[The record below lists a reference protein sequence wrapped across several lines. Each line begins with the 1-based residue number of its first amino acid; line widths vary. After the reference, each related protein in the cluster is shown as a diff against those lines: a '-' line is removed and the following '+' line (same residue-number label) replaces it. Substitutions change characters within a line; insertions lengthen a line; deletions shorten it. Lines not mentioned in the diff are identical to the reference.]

1 MDISQL
7 RAQLDQIDRD
17 LVRLAA
23 ERQRIVAEIGASKRG
38 SGRPLRDFRREKE
51 VLDNVRGHARE
62 AGIDPELAAGLLE
75 LLIAASLTRQEQDT
89 VRALSQGGGKRALV
103 IGGSGRM
110 GAWFARF
117 LDAQGYAVEIAD
129 PSANDAGFAQRAN
142 WDAGELEHDLI
153 VVATPLR
160 AATQILAGL
169 ALRRPPGIVFDL
181 GSIKTPLRGSLQA
194 LTDAGVRATSIHP
207 MFGPSANVLA
217 GRHVVLID
225 CGDRAALE
233 TARSLFSS
241 TTAITV
247 EMDLDEHDRLIALV
261 LGLSHA
267 LNIAFTAALAG
278 SGIAAERLKAVS
290 STTFGAQLGIA
301 AAVARENPHLY
312 FEIQSLNQHN
322 GPALTALDEAV
333 HALLAA
339 VRNGDEASFVALMQQ
354 GRDYLHEHAE

>member
-1 MDISQL
+1 MDITEL
-7 RAQLDQIDRD
+7 RAQLDRVDRD

-23 ERQRIVAEIGASKRG
+23 ERQRIVAEIGRSKRG

-62 AGIDPELAAGLLE
+62 AGIDPELAAGLMQ

-89 VRALSQGGGKRALV
+89 VRALSAGGGKRALL

-129 PSANDAGFAQRAN
+129 PVANAAGFAQRER
-142 WDAGELEHDLI
+142 WDEGALDHDLI

-160 AATQILAGL
+160 AAARILSAL
-169 ALRRPPGIVFDL
+169 ATYRPPGIVFDL
-181 GSIKTPLRGSLQA
+181 GSIKTPLRESLQQLNA
-194 LTDAGVRATSIHP
+194 AGVRATSIHP

-225 CGDRAALE
+225 SGDREALE
-233 TARSLFSS
+233 TARSLFAS

-267 LNIAFTAALAG
+267 LNIAFVAALAH
-278 SGIAAERLKAVS
+278 SGVDPERLKAVS

-301 AAVARENPHLY
+301 EGVARENPHLY
-312 FEIQSLNQHN
+312 FEIQSLNAHN
-322 GPALTALDEAV
+322 GPALAALDEAV

-339 VRNGDEASFVALMQQ
+339 VRNGDEAGFVALMQR
-354 GRDYLHEHAE
+354 GRDYLHTDAE

>member
-1 MDISQL
+1 MDIADL
-7 RAQLDQIDRD
+7 RAQLDQVDRD

-23 ERQRIVAEIGASKRG
+23 ERQRIVADIGRSKRG

-51 VLDNVRGHARE
+51 VLDNVRGHARD
-62 AGIDPELAAGLLE
+62 AGIDPELAAGLME

-89 VRALSQGGGKRALV
+89 VRAMSQGGGKRALV

-117 LDAQGYAVEIAD
+117 LDAQGYAVEVAD
-129 PSANDAGFAQRAN
+129 PVANPAGFVHRER
-142 WDAGELEHDLI
+142 WDDGRLDHDLI

-160 AATQILAGL
+160 AAARILTALAGY
-169 ALRRPPGIVFDL
+169 RPPGIVFDL
-181 GSIKTPLRGSLQA
+181 GSIKTPLREALQA
-194 LTDAGVRATSIHP
+194 LQAAGVRATSIHP

-233 TARSLFSS
+233 TARGLFAS
-241 TTAITV
+241 TTAVTV
-247 EMDLDEHDRLIALV
+247 EMDLDEHDRLVALV

-278 SGIAAERLKAVS
+278 SGVEPERLRAVS
-290 STTFGAQLGIA
+290 STTFGAQLRIA
-301 AAVARENPHLY
+301 EGVARENPHLY
-312 FEIQSLNQHN
+312 FEIQSLNAHN
-322 GPALTALDEAV
+322 GPALTALDDAV
-333 HALLAA
+333 HALLAS
-339 VRNGDEASFVALMQQ
+339 VRSGDEARFVALMQQ
-354 GRDYLHEHAE
+354 GRDYLREPAE

>member
-1 MDISQL
+1 MDITEL
-7 RAQLDQIDRD
+7 RAELDRIDRD

-23 ERQRIVAEIGASKRG
+23 ERQRIVAEIGRNKRG

-62 AGIDPELAAGLLE
+62 AGIDPELAAGLME

-89 VRALSQGGGKRALV
+89 VRASSRGDGKRALV
-103 IGGSGRM
+103 VGGSGRM
-110 GAWFARF
+110 GTWFARF

-129 PSANDAGFAQRAN
+129 PAPCSAGFARRER
-142 WDAGELEHDLI
+142 WDDGDLDHDLI

-160 AATQILAGL
+160 AAARILTAL
-169 ALRRPPGIVFDL
+169 AAHRPPGIVFDL
-181 GSIKTPLRGSLQA
+181 GSIKTPLRDA
-194 LTDAGVRATSIHP
+194 LAQLTAAGVRTTSIHP

-225 CGDRAALE
+225 TGDRDALE
-233 TARSLFSS
+233 TARSLFAS
-241 TTAITV
+241 TTALTV

-278 SGIAAERLKAVS
+278 SGIEPERLRAVS
-290 STTFGAQLGIA
+290 STTFGAQLAIA
-301 AAVARENPHLY
+301 EGVARENPQLY
-312 FEIQSLNQHN
+312 FEIQSLNAHN
-322 GPALTALDEAV
+322 GPALAALDEAM

-339 VRNGDEASFVALMQQ
+339 VRSGDEAGFVALMQR
-354 GRDYLHEHAE
+354 GRDYLHASAE

>member
-1 MDISQL
+1 MDITEL
-7 RAQLDQIDRD
+7 RAQLDRIDRD

-23 ERQRIVAEIGASKRG
+23 ERQRIVAEIGRSKRG

-62 AGIDPELAAGLLE
+62 AGIDPELAAGLMQ
-75 LLIAASLTRQEQDT
+75 LLIAASLARQEQDT
-89 VRALSQGGGKRALV
+89 VRALSAGGGKRALL

-129 PSANDAGFAQRAN
+129 PLANAAGFPQRER
-142 WDAGELEHDLI
+142 WDEGALDHDLI

-160 AATQILAGL
+160 AAARILSAL
-169 ALRRPPGIVFDL
+169 ATHRPPGIVFDL
-181 GSIKTPLRGSLQA
+181 GSIKTPLRESLQQLSA
-194 LTDAGVRATSIHP
+194 AGVRATSVHP

-225 CGDRAALE
+225 SGDREALE
-233 TARSLFSS
+233 TARSLFAS

-267 LNIAFTAALAG
+267 LNIAFVAALAG
-278 SGIAAERLKAVS
+278 SGVDPERLKAVS

-301 AAVARENPHLY
+301 EGVARENPHLY
-312 FEIQSLNQHN
+312 FEIQSLNAHN
-322 GPALTALDEAV
+322 GPALAALDEAV
-333 HALLAA
+333 HALLTA
-339 VRNGDEASFVALMQQ
+339 VRNGDEAGFVALMQR
-354 GRDYLHEHAE
+354 GRDYLHTGAE

>member
-1 MDISQL
+1 MDITEL
-7 RAQLDQIDRD
+7 RAELDRIDRD

-23 ERQRIVAEIGASKRG
+23 ERQRIVAEIGRSKRG

-62 AGIDPELAAGLLE
+62 AGIDPELAAGLME

-89 VRALSQGGGKRALV
+89 VRASSRGDGKRALV
-103 IGGSGRM
+103 VGGSGRM
-110 GAWFARF
+110 GTWFARF

-129 PSANDAGFAQRAN
+129 PIPCSGGFVRRER
-142 WDAGELEHDLI
+142 WEDGDLDHDLI

-160 AATQILAGL
+160 AAARILGAL
-169 ALRRPPGIVFDL
+169 AAHRPPGIVFDL
-181 GSIKTPLRGSLQA
+181 GSIKTPLRDA
-194 LTDAGVRATSIHP
+194 LAQLTAAGVRTTSIHP

-225 CGDRAALE
+225 TGDRDALE
-233 TARSLFSS
+233 TARGLFAS
-241 TTAITV
+241 TTALTV

-278 SGIAAERLKAVS
+278 SGIAPERLKAVS
-290 STTFGAQLGIA
+290 STTFGAQLAIA
-301 AAVARENPHLY
+301 EGVARENPQLY
-312 FEIQSLNQHN
+312 FEIQSLNAHN
-322 GPALTALDEAV
+322 GRALTALDEAM

-339 VRNGDEASFVALMQQ
+339 VRSGDEAGFVALMQR
-354 GRDYLHEHAE
+354 GRNYLHASAE

>member
-1 MDISQL
+1 MDITQL
-7 RAQLDQIDRD
+7 RAELDHIDRD

-23 ERQRIVAEIGASKRG
+23 ERQRIVAEIGRSKRG
-38 SGRPLRDFRREKE
+38 TGRPLRDFRREKE

-62 AGIDPELAAGLLE
+62 AGIDPELAAGLME

-89 VRALSQGGGKRALV
+89 VRALSQGNGKRALV

-117 LDAQGYAVEIAD
+117 LDAQGYAVEVAD
-129 PSANDAGFAQRAN
+129 PAPNAAGFAQRERWN
-142 WDAGELEHDLI
+142 TGEIAHDLI

-160 AATQILAGL
+160 AAVQILGEL
-169 ALRRPPGIVFDL
+169 ALARPPGVVFDL
-181 GSIKTPLRGSLQA
+181 GSIKTPLRGVLQQ
-194 LTDAGVRATSIHP
+194 LTAAGVRATSIHP
-207 MFGPSANVLA
+207 MFGPSADVLA

-225 CGDRAALE
+225 TGDRSALE
-233 TARSLFSS
+233 TARNLFAS

-247 EMDLDEHDRLIALV
+247 EMDLDEHDRVIALV

-278 SGIAAERLKAVS
+278 SGVDPERLKAVS
-290 STTFGAQLGIA
+290 STTFGAQLRIA
-301 AAVARENPHLY
+301 EGVARENPHLY
-312 FEIQSLNQHN
+312 FEIQSLNAHN

-333 HALLAA
+333 HTLLAA
-339 VRNGDEASFVALMQQ
+339 VRNGDEQSFVTLMQS
-354 GRDYLHEHAE
+354 GRDYLHAGAE

>member
-1 MDISQL
+1 MDIPEL
-7 RAQLDQIDRD
+7 RAQLDQVDKD

-23 ERQRIVAEIGASKRG
+23 ERQRIVAEIGRSKRG

-62 AGIDPELAAGLLE
+62 AGIDPELAAGLMQ
-75 LLIAASLTRQEQDT
+75 LLINASLTRQEQDT
-89 VRALSQGGGKRALV
+89 VRALSQGGGRRALV

-117 LDAQGYAVEIAD
+117 LDAQGFQVEVAD
-129 PSANDAGFAQRAN
+129 PVANAAGFAQRER
-142 WDAGELEHDLI
+142 WDEGGLEHDLI

-160 AATQILAGL
+160 AAARILAAL
-169 ALRRPPGIVFDL
+169 AEKRPPGIVFDL
-181 GSIKTPLRGSLQA
+181 GSIKTPLRGSLAA
-194 LTDAGVRATSIHP
+194 LKAAGVRATSIHP
-207 MFGPSANVLA
+207 LFGPSANVLA

-233 TARSLFSS
+233 AARALFAS

-247 EMDLDEHDRLIALV
+247 EMDLDEHDRVIALV

-267 LNIAFTAALAG
+267 VNIAFTAALAG
-278 SGIAAERLKAVS
+278 SGVDSERLKAVS

-301 AAVARENPHLY
+301 EGVARENPHLY
-312 FEIQSLNQHN
+312 FEIQSLNAHN

-333 HALLAA
+333 HTLLAA
-339 VRNGDEASFVALMQQ
+339 VRNGDEDSFVSLMQQ
-354 GRDYLHEHAE
+354 GRDYLHAPQE

>member
-1 MDISQL
+1 MDIAQL
-7 RAQLDQIDRD
+7 RAQLDEVDRD

-23 ERQRIVAEIGASKRG
+23 ERQRIVAEIGRSKRG

-51 VLDNVRGHARE
+51 VLDNVRGHARD
-62 AGIDPELAAGLLE
+62 AGIDPELAAGLLQ

-89 VRALSQGGGKRALV
+89 VRALSQGEGKRALV
-103 IGGSGRM
+103 VGGSGRM
-110 GAWFARF
+110 GSWFARF
-117 LDAQGYAVEIAD
+117 LDAQGYAVEVAD
-129 PSANDAGFAQRAN
+129 PVASSAGFAQRER
-142 WDAGELEHDLI
+142 WDQGDLDHDLI

-160 AATQILAGL
+160 AAARILATL
-169 ALRRPPGIVFDL
+169 AERRPPGVVFDL
-181 GSIKTPLRGSLQA
+181 GSVKTPLRDALQA
-194 LTDAGVRATSIHP
+194 LQAAGVRATSIHP
-207 MFGPSANVLA
+207 MFGPSADVLA

-225 CGDRAALE
+225 IGDRSALE
-233 TARSLFSS
+233 TARSLFAS

-278 SGIAAERLKAVS
+278 SGVDPERLSAVS

-301 AAVARENPHLY
+301 AGVARENPQLY
-312 FEIQSLNQHN
+312 FEIQSLNAHN
-322 GPALTALDEAV
+322 GPVLAALDSAVHGLLEAV
-333 HALLAA
+333 
-339 VRNGDEASFVALMQQ
+339 RSGDEASFVALMQR